1 LRNIFYCLL
10 LFLNGLIANANDLN
24 HDLASGSNAKLL
36 PNYLIQM
43 NFDEILIKDAFAFL
57 AKLGDTNMI
66 GIEKLEGKTSVH
78 FQNTPWQVAFAYLLS
93 NHGLSSLHHEG
104 SLIIGSPKELQ
115 EIKAYFSKLLVPSD
129 SFKSQQVLI
138 EARIVEA
145 DYRFARNLGVKL
157 GYQHDELSKVRGK
170 FSSDLSANG
179 LNGFDSPIAAITML
193 KKGVLPFLDFEL
205 TALESDGQGNII
217 ANPRIVTAN
226 KTLATI
232 EQGTELPYQSSSKEG
247 SKVQFRKANLKLE
260 VTPTIEDRHILLDV
274 EISKDSIGI
283 KTEQGFAIN
292 TKHLKSKILVEDG
305 GTVVIGGIYLQT
317 DRDDIVK
324 IPLLGDIPYFGK
336 FFQHQ
341 TKLKDKTEL
350 LVFLTPSLID
360 HHGKHLNH
368 QK

>member
-1 LRNIFYCLL
+1 MGEIEMLGIDLI
-10 LFLNGLIANANDLN
+10 NGNTA
-24 HDLASGSNAKLL
+24 
-36 PNYLIQM
+36 
-43 NFDEILIKDAFAFL
+43 
-57 AKLGDTNMI
+57 
-66 GIEKLEGKTSVH
+66 VH
-78 FQNTPWQVAFAYLLS
+78 FSNTPWHVAFAYLLS
-93 NHGLSSLHHEG
+93 KHGLSFIHLHQ
-104 SLIIGSPKELQ
+104 SLIIGTPKELQ
-115 EIKAYFSKLLVPSD
+115 EIKNYFPLPKETPSLIT
-129 SFKSQQVLI
+129 SQQVLI

-145 DYRFARNLGVKL
+145 DYRFARNLGIKL
-157 GYQHDELSKVRGK
+157 GYQAQESLPFQGK

-179 LNGFDSPIAAITML
+179 LNGFDAPIAAITML

-205 TALESDGQGNII
+205 TALESDGKGNII

-232 EQGTELPYQSSSKEG
+232 EQGTELPYQSSSKDG
-247 SKVQFRKANLKLE
+247 AKIQFRKANLKLE
-260 VTPTIEDRHILLDV
+260 VTPSIEDQHILLDV
-274 EISKDSIGI
+274 EIIKDSIGI

-305 GTVVIGGIYLQT
+305 GTVVIGGVYLQT
-317 DRDDIVK
+317 DREDIVK

-360 HHGKHLNH
+360 HHGKHLNVP
-368 QK
+368 K

>member
-1 LRNIFYCLL
+1 
-10 LFLNGLIANANDLN
+10 
-24 HDLASGSNAKLL
+24 
-36 PNYLIQM
+36 M
-43 NFDEILIKDAFAFL
+43 NFDEILIKDAFGLL
-57 AKLGDTNMI
+57 AKIGNIDMI
-66 GIEKLEGKTSVH
+66 GIEKIEGKTSVH
-78 FQNTPWQVAFAYLLS
+78 FNNTPWQVAFAYLLS
-93 NHGLSSLHHEG
+93 NHGLTSLQLNQ
-104 SLIIGSPKELQ
+104 SLIIGAPKELQ
-115 EIKAYFSKLLVPSD
+115 VMKAYFPKPQESSNVTT
-129 SFKSQQVLI
+129 SQQVLI

-157 GYQHDELSKVRGK
+157 GYQSKDISKIQGK
-170 FSSDLSANG
+170 FSSDLAANG

-193 KKGVLPFLDFEL
+193 QKGVLPFLDFEL
-205 TALESDGQGNII
+205 TALESDGKGNII

-232 EQGTELPYQSSSKEG
+232 EQGTELPYQSSNKDG
-247 SKVQFRKANLKLE
+247 AKVQFRKANLKLE

-317 DRDDIVK
+317 DREDIVK

-336 FFQHQ
+336 FFQHL

-360 HHGKHLNH
+360 HHGKHVNLE
-368 QK
+368 K